1 MIQFKQLNSGLGLS
15 NLNKSKEAFIPPPI
29 ELDFT
34 AFNLPNEEEL
44 DESAKKL
51 LFAVKSLMGQ

>member
-1 MIQFKQLNSGLGLS
+1 MIQFKQLSSGVGLS

-34 AFNLPNEEEL
+34 AFNLPIEEEL
-44 DESAKKL
+44 GESGKQL

>member
-44 DESAKKL
+44 DESA
-51 LFAVKSLMGQ
+51 